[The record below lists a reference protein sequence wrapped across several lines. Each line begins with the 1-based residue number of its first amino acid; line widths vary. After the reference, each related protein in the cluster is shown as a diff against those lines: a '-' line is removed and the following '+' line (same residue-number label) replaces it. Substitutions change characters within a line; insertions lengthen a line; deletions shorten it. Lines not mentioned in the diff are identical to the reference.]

1 MDVLVLDNAQHYQVH
16 KKKFYT
22 NFGISLGKESL
33 CSSGMLNNANEGY
46 LTTSGRV
53 FLNLR
58 KYTPLF
64 EHLEEKRHGFKAV
77 FTLKQ
82 TPYFLYQ
89 QLA

>member
-1 MDVLVLDNAQHYQVH
+1 MD
-16 KKKFYT
+16 
-22 NFGISLGKESL
+22 
-33 CSSGMLNNANEGY
+33 EGY

-53 FLNLR
+53 FLKAR

-64 EHLEEKRHGFKAV
+64 EHLEEKRYAFKAV
-77 FTLKQ
+77 FTRLSLKQ